1 MIFKTYIRYK
11 INLMKSF
18 FFCFILGLLNV
29 NAQSLYSKA
38 FGNPQDKPL
47 LFLHGGPGYNSA
59 SFEFTTAQRL
69 ADQGFYVIVYDR
81 RGEGRS
87 TDSNAEYSLAEA
99 GADIQTIME
108 QYKVSKVH
116 LLGHSFGGILA
127 VKFARIHPELVHS
140 VVLIGAPISL
150 QESFTQIIARCKIIY
165 ETKNDLSNLKYLG
178 LLQEMDKTS
187 MMYASYCFMHAMRNG
202 FYSPKQPTDEAK
214 ALYAKMKTQPELV
227 KWGGQMTQEAPL
239 GFAKNDQYTTFDLT
253 ENIKQLVEKKMPV
266 YGFYGQ
272 EDGLYSAAQIKKL
285 EQLLPEKQLY
295 YWSQCSHSV
304 FIDQQSNFI
313 ATLKA
318 IL

>member
-1 MIFKTYIRYK
+1 MVLLLLTV
-11 INLMKSF
+11 
-18 FFCFILGLLNV
+18 GLY
-29 NAQSLYSKA
+29 AQTLYTKA
-38 FGNPQDKPL
+38 FGNPQDTPL

-59 SFEFTTAQRL
+59 SFEYTTAQRL

-140 VVLIGAPISL
+140 VVLIGAPVSL
-150 QESFTQIIARCKIIY
+150 QESFTQIIARCKAIY

-202 FYSPKQPTDEAK
+202 FYSPKHPTDEAK
-214 ALYAKMKTQPELV
+214 ALYANMKTQPELV
-227 KWGGQMTQEAPL
+227 KWGGQMTQEAPM
-239 GFAKNDQYTTFDLT
+239 GFAKNDQYTTLDLT
-253 ENIKQLVEKKMPV
+253 ENIKQLVAKKMPV
-266 YGFYGQ
+266 YGLYGQ
-272 EDGLYSAAQIKKL
+272 EDGLYSAQQIQAL
-285 EQLLPEKQLY
+285 EQLLPKNHLY
-295 YWSQCSHSV
+295 YWENCSHSV
-304 FIDQQSNFI
+304 FIDQQTQFI
-313 ATLKA
+313 TTLK
-318 IL
+318 ILLKN

>member
-87 TDSNAEYSLAEA
+87 TDPNAEYSLAEA

-108 QYKVSKVH
+108 QYKVTKVH

-140 VVLIGAPISL
+140 VVLIGAPVSL
-150 QESFTQIIARCKIIY
+150 QESFTQIIARCKTIY
-165 ETKNDLSNLKYLG
+165 EAKNDISNLKYLG

-214 ALYAKMKTQPELV
+214 ALYANMKTQPELV

-239 GFAKNDQYTTFDLT
+239 GFAKNDQYTTLDLT
-253 ENIKQLVEKKMPV
+253 DNIKQLVEKKMPV

-272 EDGLYSAAQIKKL
+272 EDGLYSEAQIKKL

-313 ATLKA
+313 ATLKV